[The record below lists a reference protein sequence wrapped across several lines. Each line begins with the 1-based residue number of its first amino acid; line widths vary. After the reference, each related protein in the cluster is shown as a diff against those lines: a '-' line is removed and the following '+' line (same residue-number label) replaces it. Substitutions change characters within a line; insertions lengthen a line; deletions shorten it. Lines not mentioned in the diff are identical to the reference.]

1 VRGLVTQL
9 PDPEDPTTGFFVHHE
24 AIPDFRHLDGQ
35 VSGMDSMTMPFPVA
49 EEVSLEGVTV
59 GDKVEFELTVD
70 WEADPVTEVTA
81 VRRLDSATELR
92 LGGGPPTQ

>member
-1 VRGLVTQL
+1 
-9 PDPEDPTTGFFVHHE
+9 
-24 AIPDFRHLDGQ
+24 
-35 VSGMDSMTMPFPVA
+35 
-49 EEVSLEGVTV
+49 V